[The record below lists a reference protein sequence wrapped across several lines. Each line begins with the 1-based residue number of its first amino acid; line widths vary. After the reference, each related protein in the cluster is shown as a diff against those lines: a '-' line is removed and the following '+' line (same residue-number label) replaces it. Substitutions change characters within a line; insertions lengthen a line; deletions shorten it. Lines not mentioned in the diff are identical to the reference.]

1 MGAVAVDPDDGGYTW
16 GLMKAMATEGPPA
29 RQDLVPIP
37 GTPPSLINPPSGCHF
52 HPRCPYSQPEHTR
65 VDPMLEPLPDEANH
79 QVACLLSSEQRRALW
94 PLRAGETPAEAMAAT
109 DLPNQADL
117 PSEGDLP
124 SEAATPGTPQTQTPE
139 APL

>member
-1 MGAVAVDPDDGGYTW
+1 MAGYTW
-16 GLMKAMATEGPPA
+16 GLMKAMASEGPPA

-65 VDPMLEPLPDEANH
+65 VDPMLEPVPGDESH
-79 QVACLLSSEQRRALW
+79 QVACLLGSEQRRALW
-94 PLRAGETPAEAMAAT
+94 AQLRSGETPAEAMEAV
-109 DLPNQADL
+109 DLPQQPDM
-117 PSEGDLP
+117 P
-124 SEAATPGTPQTQTPE
+124 EAAQEPQAPE